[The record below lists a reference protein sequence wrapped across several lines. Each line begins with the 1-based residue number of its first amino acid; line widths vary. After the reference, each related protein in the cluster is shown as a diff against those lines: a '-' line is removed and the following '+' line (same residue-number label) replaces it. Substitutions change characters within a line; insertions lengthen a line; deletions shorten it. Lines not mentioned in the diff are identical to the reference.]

1 MHDKGLP
8 FLLNKVGE
16 KDPKDIAVHRIAGI
30 TALVINLDSSLHGQ
44 PSVHSSASSP
54 RYLRESPQAAVPIQ
68 STAAGDKTPRHC
80 QPQTSKLSA
89 LLQAGC
95 GASMWKPKK
104 SGSPAAARDLS
115 NMISRNTNPLFF
127 KALKLI

>member
-1 MHDKGLP
+1 M
-8 FLLNKVGE
+8 GE

-68 STAAGDKTPRHC
+68 SIVAEDRPHSTASSTAQNYLPCSRLAVEQACGSLGSLAL
-80 QPQTSKLSA
+80 QQQTE
-89 LLQAGC
+89 
-95 GASMWKPKK
+95 
-104 SGSPAAARDLS
+104 
-115 NMISRNTNPLFF
+115 ISLT
-127 KALKLI
+127 